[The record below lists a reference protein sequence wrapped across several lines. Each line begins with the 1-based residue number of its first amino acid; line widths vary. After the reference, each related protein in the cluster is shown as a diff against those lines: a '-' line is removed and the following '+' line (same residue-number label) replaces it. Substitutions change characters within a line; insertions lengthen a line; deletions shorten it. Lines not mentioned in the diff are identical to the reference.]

1 MRSFFGHLLVLR
13 MELPCGWSTAT
24 SISATAPPKE
34 LNPQLTAQFARR
46 AAVLRLTAQRHAEAA
61 TAATLS
67 TTTTAAPAFAPAPAP
82 APTLAPSAA
91 PSLTPAEPAGIAP
104 AAWLRRRGPGGVG
117 DTVDAVAAAAAPQ
130 RRPGGGRT
138 LSARGG
144 EATNGG
150 AEAEADML
158 TNGVPHALHVY
169 AQPALIVYEALVQ
182 ERAALL
188 DLVQE
193 LREVAPHAE
202 VADLGLELDLPR
214 LHPHPSPTP
223 IPSPTNLYPNP

>member
-1 MRSFFGHLLVLR
+1 

-24 SISATAPPKE
+24 SISATAAPKE

-61 TAATLS
+61 IAAGLS
-67 TTTTAAPAFAPAPAP
+67 TTTTTAAPAFAPAPT
-82 APTLAPSAA
+82 PTPSPA

-130 RRPGGGRT
+130 RRPVGGRM

-169 AQPALIVYEALVQ
+169 AQPALVIYEALVQ

-202 VADLGLELDLPR
+202 VADLGLELSTCRGSTLTLP
-214 LHPHPSPTP
+214 LPLLPP
-223 IPSPTNLYPNP
+223 PTNPYPNP